1 MVHLKGT
8 VRYGM
13 IRYAESTSKECAVEI
28 DREKSLCIRNMTE
41 NEDEVMP
48 DSVTAKKI
56 KERKL

>member
-1 MVHLKGT
+1 
-8 VRYGM
+8 M